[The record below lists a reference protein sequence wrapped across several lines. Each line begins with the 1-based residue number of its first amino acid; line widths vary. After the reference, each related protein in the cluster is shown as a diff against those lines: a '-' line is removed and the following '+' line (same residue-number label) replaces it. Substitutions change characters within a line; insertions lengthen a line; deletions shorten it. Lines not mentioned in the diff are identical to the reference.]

1 MNDILVTLGKGI
13 DLYNAMNDD
22 NKQIVETSFNG
33 VTAILN
39 ADISV
44 EYTPTDVE
52 ALRQRAFELSTVSE
66 YATDKAE
73 FIIFRHYYKQF
84 KTDGKATTPDGKELK
99 SLQAIATY
107 AGVKKSP
114 KQRGSDFKAIL
125 ECGIDLTE
133 FKDRSIGML
142 KAIADAINK
151 GVIIDSITPETT
163 PEQLR
168 ALVKQAT
175 AHDSDSNSNSNSD
188 SVSNSDSNSDNNSD
202 SNSNSNSNSNSTKDI
217 PHIAYNDNIGAWEFN
232 KATATELQAWIYEH
246 ISTSETVDKLLIG
259 GRLVIKVPK
268 S

>member
-73 FIIFRHYYKQF
+73 FIIFKHYYKQF

-114 KQRGSDFKAIL
+114 KQRGSYFKAIL
-125 ECGIDLTE
+125 ECGIDLTA
-133 FKDRSIGML
+133 FKERSIGTL

-163 PEQLR
+163 LEQLK

-175 AHDSDSNSNSNSD
+175 AHDSDSNSNSD
-188 SVSNSDSNSDNNSD
+188 SNNDSNSNRDSNSDND
-202 SNSNSNSNSNSTKDI
+202 SNNDNNDSIKDI

-232 KATATELQAWIYEH
+232 KATATELQAWLHEH
-246 ISTSETVDKLLIG
+246 ITTSETVDKLLIG

-268 S
+268 N

>member
-13 DLYNAMNDD
+13 DLYNTMNDD

-44 EYTPTDVE
+44 EYTPTDIE
-52 ALRQRAFELSTVSE
+52 ALRQRSFELSTVSE

-73 FIIFRHYYKQF
+73 FIIFKHYYKQF

-133 FKDRSIGML
+133 FKERSIGML

-163 PEQLR
+163 PEQLKT
-168 ALVKQAT
+168 LVKQVT
-175 AHDSDSNSNSNSD
+175 AHDSNSDSDSNSNNSNSDSNSNSNSD
-188 SVSNSDSNSDNNSD
+188 SDNNSD
-202 SNSNSNSNSNSTKDI
+202 RDSSTKDI

-232 KATATELQAWIYEH
+232 KATATELQAWIHEH